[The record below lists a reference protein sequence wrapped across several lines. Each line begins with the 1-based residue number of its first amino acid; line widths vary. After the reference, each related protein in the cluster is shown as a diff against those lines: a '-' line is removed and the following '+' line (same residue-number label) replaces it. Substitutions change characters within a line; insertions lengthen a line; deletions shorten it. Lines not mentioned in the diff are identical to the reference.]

1 MADKYTKSGLKC
13 QLEGA
18 WGQPDQAPSV
28 TIHGNISSLTRLF
41 PQRLYKHLLRVRVE
55 GRLEL
60 ASSRGG
66 RGCASRGPRVRTC
79 VQCMGWRRASPMI
92 GEGLFCRRPR
102 ARAASRGRLLAAQAE
117 ALRLRLFATKAAAA
131 GRRSMQ
137 HHLRTCGGGRRDST
151 TCRPSGRTSWQRA
164 REHNIMTNVAE
175 HIQTIQTLRNTY
187 TNTIKNVYKLYKHLH
202 LGKGI

>member
-1 MADKYTKSGLKC
+1 M
-13 QLEGA
+13 
-18 WGQPDQAPSV
+18 
-28 TIHGNISSLTRLF
+28 
-41 PQRLYKHLLRVRVE
+41 
-55 GRLEL
+55 
-60 ASSRGG
+60 ASSGGG
-66 RGCASRGPRVRTC
+66 RGCASRGPRVRTR

-92 GEGLFCRRPR
+92 GEGLFCRCPR

-137 HHLRTCGGGRRDST
+137 HHLRTCGGGRRDNT

-164 REHNIMTNVAE
+164 CGHNIMTNVAE

-187 TNTIKNVYKLYKHLH
+187 TNTFKNIYKLYKHNISNEGLTSEIPFPKRRC
-202 LGKGI
+202 LYSLYTFLKVFV